1 MYNNDS
7 WDLVDA
13 CKNEDFDVASV
24 KDEDLPES
32 MRGKS
37 EEEKQAMIAAMTQKR
52 ADIQKQVA
60 QVSAKRTQYVT
71 DEQRKMAQ
79 GDDKSFDAAIR
90 KAIRSQAESKGFK
103 FVDEGC

>member
-1 MYNNDS
+1 
-7 WDLVDA
+7 V
-13 CKNEDFDVASV
+13 FG
-24 KDEDLPES
+24 P
-32 MRGKS
+32 
-37 EEEKQAMIAAMTQKR
+37 
-52 ADIQKQVA
+52 
-60 QVSAKRTQYVT
+60 